1 MLLIQGVLLLHNWM
15 KLFLNWYYNIFS
27 CIIHIHNKVMLQKY
41 GNIKLRPFEILALND
56 NAFGASRMKPG
67 GTQTDINVLKV
78 T

>member
-1 MLLIQGVLLLHNWM
+1 
-15 KLFLNWYYNIFS
+15 
-27 CIIHIHNKVMLQKY
+27 MLQKY
-41 GNIKLRPFEILALND
+41 GNIKLRPFEILALYD